1 MHMKKLNLEK
11 EINNSPENVWDSVV
25 NKTKYN
31 RWTSAFQE
39 TSHFEGGWN
48 KGDKIRFLGFNAEGQ
63 KMGMVSEIAESRF
76 PEYISIK
83 HLGNIL
89 NGVEDYTSDEVKKW
103 APSFENY
110 TFEKLSDKKTLF
122 KLDMVVPE
130 DYYDMFMQMWPNAL
144 NLLKQVSEDSTHTK
158 ITISTTINTPL
169 EKVWECWTKPE
180 HVVHWNHASDDWHC
194 PAAENDLRENGKFCY
209 TMASKDGKMS
219 FGFEGIF
226 TLINEPEA
234 IHYLLGD
241 GRTVQITFTEINGQ
255 VNVVETFDAE
265 QMNSVE
271 LQRNG
276 WQAILD
282 NFKRH
287 VEK

>member
-1 MHMKKLNLEK
+1 MKKLNLEI
-11 EINNSPENVWDSVV
+11 EINATPENVWDSVV

-83 HLGNIL
+83 HLGNIF
-89 NGVEDYTSDEVKKW
+89 NGIEDFTSEEVKKW

-110 TFEKLSDKKTLF
+110 TIERTAGNTAVF

-144 NLLKQVSEDSTHTK
+144 NLLKQVSEESAGTK
-158 ITISTTINTPL
+158 ITISALINAEL
-169 EKVWECWTKPE
+169 QKVWDYWTGPA
-180 HVVHWNHASDDWHC
+180 HIVNWNFASDDWHC
-194 PAAENDLRENGKFCY
+194 PFAENDLRENGKFRS
-209 TMASKDGKMS
+209 TMASRDGKMS
-219 FGFEGIF
+219 FDFEGVYSLVKHHEVIQYRM
-226 TLINEPEA
+226 A
-234 IHYLLGD
+234 D
-241 GRTVQITFTEINGQ
+241 GREVQVWFSRDGNATRVT
-255 VNVVETFDAE
+255 ETFDAE
-265 QMNSVE
+265 NVHPVE

-276 WQAILD
+276 WQSIMN
-282 NFKRH
+282 NFKKY

>member
-1 MHMKKLNLEK
+1 VKTLNLEIS
-11 EINNSPENVWDSVV
+11 INTTPENVWDSVV

-48 KGDKIRFLGFNAEGQ
+48 KGDKIKFLGFNAEGQ

-89 NGVEDYTSDEVKKW
+89 NGVEDFTSDEVKKW

-110 TFEKLSDKKTLF
+110 TIERTDGNTNVF
-122 KLDMVVPE
+122 KLDMAVPE

-144 NLLKQVSEDSTHTK
+144 NLLKQVSEESTGTR
-158 ITISTTINTPL
+158 ITISALINTEL
-169 EKVWECWTKPE
+169 QKVWGYWTDPT
-180 HVVHWNHASDDWHC
+180 HIVNWNFASDDWHC
-194 PAAENDLRENGKFCY
+194 PFAENDLRDNGRFKS
-209 TMASKDGKMS
+209 TMASRDGKMS
-219 FGFEGIF
+219 FDFEGVYS
-226 TLINEPEA
+226 LVKKHEA
-234 IHYLLGD
+234 IHYGMAD
-241 GRTVQITFTEINGQ
+241 GREVQVWFSPDGNSTWVT
-255 VNVVETFDAE
+255 ETFDAE
-265 QMNSVE
+265 NVHPVE

-276 WQAILD
+276 WQSIMH
-282 NFKRH
+282 NFKKY
-287 VEK
+287 VENN

>member
-1 MHMKKLNLEK
+1 MKKLNLEI
-11 EINNSPENVWDSVV
+11 EINTTPENVWDSVV

-31 RWTSAFQE
+31 CWASAFQE

-83 HLGNIL
+83 HLGVVL
-89 NGVEDYTSDEVKKW
+89 NGVEDYTSEEVKKW

-110 TFEKLSDKKTLF
+110 TFEKTTDNKTLF
-122 KLDMVVPE
+122 MLDMVVPE

-144 NLLKQVSEDSTHTK
+144 NLLKQVSEDSVGTK
-158 ITISTTINTPL
+158 ITINVTINAPL

-180 HVVHWNHASDDWHC
+180 HVMQWNHASDDWHC
-194 PAAENDLRENGKFCY
+194 PKADNDLTPNGKFSY

-219 FGFEGIF
+219 FDFEGIYSLVKKHEALHYGMADGREVQVSF
-226 TLINEPEA
+226 TLEGK
-234 IHYLLGD
+234 LTRL
-241 GRTVQITFTEINGQ
+241 T
-255 VNVVETFDAE
+255 ETFDAE
-265 QMNSVE
+265 NVHSAEM
-271 LQRNG
+271 QRTG
-276 WQAILD
+276 WQSILN
-282 NFKRH
+282 NFKKH

>member
-1 MHMKKLNLEK
+1 MKKLNLEI
-11 EINNSPENVWDSVV
+11 EINATPENVWDSVV

-48 KGDKIRFLGFNAEGQ
+48 KGDKIKFLGFNAEGQ

-83 HLGNIL
+83 HLGNIF
-89 NGVEDYTSDEVKKW
+89 NGIEDYTSEEVKKW

-110 TFEKLSDKKTLF
+110 TIERTVGNTAVF
-122 KLDMVVPE
+122 KPDMVVPE

-144 NLLKQVSEDSTHTK
+144 NLLKLVSEESAGTK
-158 ITISTTINTPL
+158 ITISALINAEL
-169 EKVWECWTKPE
+169 QKVWDYWTGPA
-180 HVVHWNHASDDWHC
+180 HIVNWNFASDDWHC
-194 PAAENDLRENGKFCY
+194 PFAENDLRENGKFRS
-209 TMASKDGKMS
+209 TMASRDGKMS
-219 FGFEGIF
+219 FDFEGVYSLVKHHEVIQYGM
-226 TLINEPEA
+226 A
-234 IHYLLGD
+234 D
-241 GRTVQITFTEINGQ
+241 GREVQVWFSPDGNATRVT
-255 VNVVETFDAE
+255 ETFDAE
-265 QMNSVE
+265 NVHPVE

-276 WQAILD
+276 WQSIMN
-282 NFKRH
+282 NFKKY